1 MSTQRTN
8 LLEKRILLWRNAL
21 FILFLL
27 PGLSFSSWISR
38 TPEVRDLLSAST
50 ATMGWIIF
58 GLAFGS
64 IIGLLSAN
72 KVILQTGAR
81 YTAVCSII
89 LIAVGLAIVGVS
101 VFATLSSGVFWGLVI
116 FGVGYGLAEVAI
128 NVEGAALEHAAKKTL
143 LPALHAS
150 FSAGTLIGAG
160 LGALAITLNLSVMT
174 HLLFICLMVLVILIS
189 TYRFLPTDTGKSVN
203 EGTEETVTKTTIVNV
218 WKEPRTLLICLI
230 VLGMAFAEG
239 SANDWLPLAMV
250 DGFMVEPA
258 IGTAIYTVFLTAMF
272 VGRIGGGFFLD
283 KYGRVPVLR
292 VASGVATIGLAL
304 VIYTSNLPIAIIG
317 VFFWGLGA
325 SLGFPVGLSAA
336 GDDPNGAVSR
346 VGIVSVAGYTAFLV
360 GPPILGMIGEK
371 TGLLN
376 AMIIVLFII
385 IIAGLV
391 SHAAKKPNEYE
402 TNSKV

>member
-1 MSTQRTN
+1 MSTQRDN
-8 LLEKRILLWRNAL
+8 LLKKKVLLWRNAL

-27 PGLSFSSWISR
+27 PGLSFTSWISR
-38 TPEVRDLLSAST
+38 TPEIRDLLNVST

-72 KVILQTGAR
+72 KVILRTGAR
-81 YTAVCSII
+81 FTAVCSIT
-89 LIAVGLAIVGVS
+89 LIEVGLALVGVG
-101 VFATLSSGVFWGLVI
+101 VFAASSSGVFLGLVI

-160 LGALAITLNLSVMT
+160 LGALAITLNISVMM
-174 HLLFICLMVLVILIS
+174 HLLFICLLVLVILWS
-189 TYRFLPTDTGKSVN
+189 AYRFLPGDTGKSVN
-203 EGTEETVTKTTIVNV
+203 EGTEETVTKTTVVNV
-218 WKEPRTLLICLI
+218 WKEPRTMFICLI

-250 DGFMVEPA
+250 DGFTVEPA

-292 VASGVATIGLAL
+292 IASGVATIGLAL
-304 VIYTSNLPIAIIG
+304 VIFTSSLPIAIMG

-336 GDDPNGAVSR
+336 GDDPNGAVAR

-360 GPPILGMIGEK
+360 GPPILGMIGDK
-371 TGLLN
+371 IGLLN

-391 SHAAKKPNEYE
+391 SHAAKKPND
-402 TNSKV
+402 